1 MRFLILGLVLL
12 TPACARDMHQAA
24 RDCAARSG
32 CVSSFPERGYGP
44 IHQQAV
50 APEGV
55 PGLQPQR

>member
-1 MRFLILGLVLL
+1 MRLPMLALVLL
-12 TPACARDMHQAA
+12 LSACAHDMHQAA
-24 RDCAARSG
+24 RDCAARTG

-44 IHQQAV
+44 IQQQAV